1 MKKNLAIYPG
11 SFDPATNGHL
21 TIIHRA
27 LRIFDTVV
35 VAVAQNARK
44 SALLTI
50 GERQALL
57 AEALKGVPRVEV
69 DTFDGLLVDYVRR
82 RQASAVIRG
91 LRAVSDFEY
100 EFQMANMNRKLDPD
114 FEAVFMMTGEDYFYI
129 SSQVVREV
137 AALGGDV
144 SQLVPACVQ
153 KKLLEKFPRPG

>member
-35 VAVAQNARK
+35 VAVAHNARK
-44 SALLTI
+44 SALFTI
-50 GERQALL
+50 DERLALL
-57 AEALKGVPRVEV
+57 TEALQGVPRVEV
-69 DTFDGLLVDYVRR
+69 DTFDGLLVEYVRN

-144 SQLVPACVQ
+144 SELVPACVQ
-153 KKLLEKFPRPG
+153 KKLLEKFPRT

>member
-1 MKKNLAIYPG
+1 MKHNIAIYPG

-27 LRIFDTVV
+27 LRIFDTVI
-35 VAVAQNARK
+35 VAVANNARK
-44 SALLTI
+44 TALFTLE
-50 GERQALL
+50 ERQALL
-57 AEALKGVPRVEV
+57 AEALQGEPRVEV
-69 DTFDGLLVDYVRR
+69 DAFEGLLVDYVRR

-114 FEAVFMMTGEDYFYI
+114 FEAVFMMTGEEHFYI

-137 AALGGDV
+137 AALRGDV
-144 SQLVPACVQ
+144 SDLVPACVQ
-153 KKLLEKFPRPG
+153 KKLIEKFPK